1 MNNVATKTPG
11 ATLTS
16 NDFNASQDELENVV
30 DSADITLDAADT
42 GGGGDHEMLERAIAA
57 YAGAGWGYTDSGAV
71 NAHAVAIAS
80 NLEPVEKY
88 YDNMIVAYIPNGTN
102 TSTTVTVNVATL
114 GAKNL
119 RLIGGG
125 LPSVGSINASKG
137 LILKY
142 NDSAGYFE
150 AMSGAEQEGLVQVVH
165 TQTGAVATGTT
176 QIPSDDTIPQN
187 NEGDEYLDQAITPK
201 DAGNTLIIESKI
213 FLISST
219 TGIQMTIALFQ
230 DAIANA
236 LCVGGQQIPNEN
248 DQIELSLRFKMT
260 AGTTSEITFKIRAGA
275 DEVGTTTLNGISG
288 ARKYG
293 GVLFS
298 SLTITEIK

>member
-30 DSADITLDAADT
+30 NSADIALDAADT
-42 GGGGDHEMLERAIAA
+42 GGGGDHEMLGRSISA
-57 YAGAGWGYTDSGAV
+57 YAGAGWGYIDSGAV
-71 NAHAVAIAS
+71 NAHVVAIAS
-80 NLEPVEKY
+80 NLESVEKY

-176 QIPSDDTIPQN
+176 QIPYDDTIPQN
-187 NEGDEYLDQAITPK
+187 TEGDEYLSQTITPK
-201 DAGNTLIIESKI
+201 DTGNTLIIESKI
-213 FLISST
+213 CIASNT
-219 TGIQMTIALFQ
+219 AGTNPIIALFQ
-230 DAIANA
+230 DSVANS
-236 LCVGGQQIPNEN
+236 LCAMPHQIPSGN
-248 DQIELSLRFKMT
+248 DEIELSLRFEMP
-260 AGTTSEITFKIRAGA
+260 AGTTSTITFKIRAGTDA
-275 DEVGTTTLNGISG
+275 AGTTTINGLVG
-288 ARKYG
+288 ARKLG